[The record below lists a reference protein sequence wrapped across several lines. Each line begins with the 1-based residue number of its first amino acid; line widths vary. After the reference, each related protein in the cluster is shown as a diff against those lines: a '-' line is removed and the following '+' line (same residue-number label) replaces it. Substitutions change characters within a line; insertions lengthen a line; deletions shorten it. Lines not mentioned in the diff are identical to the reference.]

1 MVSATEI
8 VRLQDGLTR
17 EWHGPA
23 DAERDEPLPTPPAP
37 GGKLSGADKSP
48 AAAVSRG
55 GAGDWLS
62 LVARQHRANFDLW
75 HIEDEARTP
84 GASGAEIADVKRR
97 IDRTNQLRNDL
108 MEELDRAMQSWVEER
123 GVPNPAAPLNSES
136 PGFMID
142 RLSILALKIYHT
154 REEAERR
161 DAPPGH
167 TERNRERLKIL
178 EEQRADLAGCLD
190 ALWQETLG
198 GTRRFKV
205 YRQLKMYNDPT
216 LNPAIYGKSGGS
228 RRG

>member
-1 MVSATEI
+1 MVSAAEI
-8 VRLQDGLTR
+8 VALQDRLTR
-17 EWHGPA
+17 GWHGPP
-23 DAERDEPLPTPPAP
+23 D
-37 GGKLSGADKSP
+37 
-48 AAAVSRG
+48 AAADGSSSAEG
-55 GAGDWLS
+55 GDWLN
-62 LVARQHRANFDLW
+62 LVARQHKTNFDLW

-84 GASGAEIADVKRR
+84 GASAAEIADVKRR

-108 MEELDRAMQSWVEER
+108 MEELDRAMQSWLEER
-123 GVPNPAAPLNSES
+123 GLPNPAAPLHSES
-136 PGFMID
+136 PGLIID

-167 TERNRERLKIL
+167 VERNRERFKIL

-198 GTRRFKV
+198 GTRRFKL

-216 LNPAIYGKSGGS
+216 LNPAIYSKSAGS
-228 RRG
+228 KRG